1 MEDILALVITILTI
15 IICARLVLKKYN
27 PVLIFFTAGILLA
40 IYLVIATGYT
50 PLGENTTGN
59 LFLDVFAFIGSEFKN
74 QLGGVGTN
82 LMMVAG
88 YAAMMTHIGASAKLA
103 AVATKPLLKLNK
115 PYLILALLYIVGVI
129 LKMMITSHA
138 GLALLLMATTF
149 PILLKLG
156 ISRLS
161 AASAILISGSLDW
174 GVNDGAVLFAADNV
188 SGMTIGDYFV
198 NYQFIP
204 AAVSI
209 ISVAI
214 VMAIYFKYL
223 DSKTNGTDHDTL
235 VAQEKVEKVEEEET
249 INLPGVYALLPAL
262 PLLLV
267 IGSLAFPT
275 IELDVFTANVIGVV
289 VTFII
294 EIFRVKEKKSKVL
307 SGHLGVMFKQMGDSF
322 ANIVTL
328 IVAASVF
335 AKGLIQL
342 GGITIIANQ
351 IAKLQGAQV
360 ITIIALSLL
369 TFTAVIILGSGNA
382 GWYAFGPLVTDISP
396 KVGLEAYQIAVPMQL
411 SAGMGR
417 GLSPVAAA
425 MIAVAGLAEVPVED
439 LIKRNVV
446 PVVVG
451 LVVNITVSYILLV
464 VL

>member
-40 IYLVIATGYT
+40 IYLIIATGYT

-82 LMMVAG
+82 LMVVAG

-209 ISVAI
+209 LSIAI

-223 DSKTNGTDHDTL
+223 DSKANVVDHDTL
-235 VAQEKVEKVEEEET
+235 VAQEKMEEEQT

-294 EIFRVKEKKSKVL
+294 EVFRVKEKKSKVL

-369 TFTAVIILGSGNA
+369 TFTAVTILGSGNA

-451 LVVNITVSYILLV
+451 LVVNVTVSYILLV